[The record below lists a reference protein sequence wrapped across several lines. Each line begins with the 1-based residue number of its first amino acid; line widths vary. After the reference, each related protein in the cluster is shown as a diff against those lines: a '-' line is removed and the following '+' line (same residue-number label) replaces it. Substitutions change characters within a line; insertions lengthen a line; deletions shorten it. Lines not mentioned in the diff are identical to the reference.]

1 MDTLVDDIG
10 SFPLPPNISKETFS
24 KAYQL
29 AREAIPQGKDI
40 SKDDF
45 LKNNFCKVVL
55 DSFKKKVASGLD
67 VVNFP
72 QHYDGMKQVGD
83 AIHVA
88 MESGFVYCG
97 GKKRHSA
104 RSILNQSTSKA
115 LSEE

>member
-10 SFPLPPNISKETFS
+10 SFPLPSGVRRESFS

-29 AREAIPQGKDI
+29 AREAIIKGKDI
-40 SKDDF
+40 TKDEF
-45 LKNNFCKVVL
+45 LQKNFCNVVL
-55 DSFKKKVASGLD
+55 DSFRKKVASGLD

-88 MESGFVYCG
+88 MEKGSFLVDEE
-97 GKKRHSA
+97 KRDFA
-104 RSILNQSTSKA
+104 RSVFN
-115 LSEE
+115 